1 MADMQPIP
9 RILTIRPSIT
19 RRHSSPEAWPSS
31 NVNVTPWT
39 NSLTFGEIR
48 RVQESSRN
56 TQRPSGFANTV
67 SSPVRPRA
75 THPESTTT
83 DHVAALR
90 IVTAM
95 GPRWTSQH
103 AIRRL
108 LTMNL
113 DGVVDHLRNR
123 GWAGSCL
130 VMQSNLFLT
139 TRISRI
145 RITSGQAGS
154 AAHVPNHPTVKVTRM
169 ARVEP
174 RVGLTD
180 VLLAVDLLVPSGAPI
195 PIPRG
200 TSMKDVVARAPAPG
214 RWMAT
219 PPFEMLLSGRPSVRP
234 CRNQNPS
241 APRRTGP
248 RVE

>member
-1 MADMQPIP
+1 MMDIQRIP
-9 RILTIRPSIT
+9 RILTQH
-19 RRHSSPEAWPSS
+19 HSSREAWPSS

-39 NSLTFGEIR
+39 SSLTFGETR

-56 TQRPSGFANTV
+56 TQRLSGFVNTA
-67 SSPVRPRA
+67 SSPGRPRA
-75 THPESTTT
+75 MHPESTTI
-83 DHVAALR
+83 DDAVALR

-113 DGVVDHLRNR
+113 DGVVDRLRNR

-130 VMQSNLFLT
+130 VMRSNPFLT

-145 RITSGQAGS
+145 RITFGKAGS
-154 AAHVPNHPTVKVTRM
+154 AAHVSNHPTVKVTRM
-169 ARVEP
+169 ERVEP
-174 RVGLTD
+174 HVALID